1 MNGATASL
9 AVSDGQRAR
18 VQAPMLAPSGPERGV
33 PQPGPTG
40 AMHRSLGNQT
50 VMRLA
55 AGEGGAPSRTA
66 PGAASSS
73 TAKLA
78 PGRNFQWHRR
88 GREFYVTVSRAWL
101 LGRDVSPDDAA
112 IPVAVA
118 AEMASTIG
126 EVAPWVDLPKLQKE
140 IGSLTLAD
148 KLAQLPETFTIK
160 MSEWLAA
167 FVGNPPGEQI
177 VVQPSAGGATVFVD
191 TGLVRKH
198 APAEAPAKFSDP
210 ALSALL
216 FAAVEA
222 ALGQTMGADR
232 EAGFRTTLYRDW
244 EWELPLALDK
254 YGQSIAFHLDADD
267 LETLFGADWAPKAN
281 RKAAKE
287 AGRVKGH
294 TISLPENLREDW
306 PQIMAILK
314 ELVGA
319 PTTPKQT
326 DRGLAI
332 SEKEALLLLKI
343 AKSPLRQQI
352 VDRIRNAQSGKANSD
367 LGDALEAIIE
377 EQELRAARKRLGLDD
392 PGVGGEKPVLKRPVH
407 GNIVLTGGRP
417 VPRKEAV
424 FTFEVTDDVDALR
437 APLIQIQW
445 VVYPKDRPKFV
456 FDAELNT
463 YSPLRGQGPI
473 NDQLFEVT
481 FPVAGTYV
489 VEALVSHNFFL
500 PAHFSTELKILT
512 EEQEVNLQEKGP
524 LSGFAAPKGAKT
536 DKHDFDVGGF
546 TSAVT
551 DYEEGTVTRGKLD
564 PAFKAGTLADRL
576 KSIDAEIARV
586 EKLCEQFRTPSNE
599 HGAAV
604 LHWAEDYLKELRSG
618 RSAVEVSATDTQ
630 VVPCTGVYVSRSKKA
645 PSKPLNLVCLQKRT
659 ADGYRVILH
668 DLSQVY
674 EAENYRFE
682 VDNATAE
689 GAYEEVFVEA
699 AEAYPDGTLSIA
711 FQGWSEKTQ
720 KPTDSYV
727 KYRKVTDTVLKDVK
741 TNVFDPAVNIAVNIA
756 AAVMMVIPGLQAAG
770 FALAIIWNTSQT
782 LLELEEKAA
791 KGTLKDKDLVY
802 AGASFALDLLP
813 VVGRSARVVS
823 MGRKA
828 YYAIE
833 LTQFAGQVLLVSL
846 QGAEQIEKLRNG
858 VISKLANLN
867 ERIVELERVNPSDP
881 ELDALRVQQD
891 KLIREGQDAVIEV
904 YGSIVAQQGLMM
916 VGGAL
921 IQQAA
926 IKKFGARLGELETQG
941 RFAHREGESP
951 HYDYDERRIV
961 ADRATMTQAEFESV
975 ERVARLAE
983 RLEGAVPDPSTRA
996 RVVES
1001 LGDGSVEIVVGGT
1014 KTHLESDAGRK
1025 VLHVADDAHADDILN
1040 AARGAPRAEAAPRRQ
1055 TPRLEAK
1062 ASLPPQ
1068 AAIPTPAA
1076 APNHQVAR
1084 RRNRAPPTSHRSLDS
1099 TATRPAS
1106 WSTRL
1111 VPPRP
1116 GSYTSSSATNP
1127 CAQSS
1132 RRPPRATWA
1141 NTPRASESPGR
1152 RLFRIRVP
1160 PRVWRACGRANTRAW
1175 AAKWPLIRSPT
1186 SSRGSR
1192 RDAWRSSC
1200 GRLPTQPA
1208 RIRDSSAIGWWIWPP
1223 TSTSSDSSASTA
1235 PLCTRS
1241 SGARRHFGPCWRS
1254 SAVWTPMRLRC
1265 WWTRSAPRAA
1275 PRASSRRSA
1284 SMFRPAGPTAP
1295 RARSQPTRPTPRG
1308 SGISRGPRSSPR
1320 TIAARL
1326 KTA

>member
-1 MNGATASL
+1 M
-9 AVSDGQRAR
+9 
-18 VQAPMLAPSGPERGV
+18 
-33 PQPGPTG
+33 PTTSK
-40 AMHRSLGNQT
+40 R
-50 VMRLA
+50 
-55 AGEGGAPSRTA
+55 
-66 PGAASSS
+66 
-73 TAKLA
+73 
-78 PGRNFQWHRR
+78 
-88 GREFYVTVSRAWL
+88 
-101 LGRDVSPDDAA
+101 
-112 IPVAVA
+112 
-118 AEMASTIG
+118 
-126 EVAPWVDLPKLQKE
+126 
-140 IGSLTLAD
+140 
-148 KLAQLPETFTIK
+148 
-160 MSEWLAA
+160 
-167 FVGNPPGEQI
+167 
-177 VVQPSAGGATVFVD
+177 
-191 TGLVRKH
+191 
-198 APAEAPAKFSDP
+198 
-210 ALSALL
+210 
-216 FAAVEA
+216 
-222 ALGQTMGADR
+222 
-232 EAGFRTTLYRDW
+232 
-244 EWELPLALDK
+244 
-254 YGQSIAFHLDADD
+254 
-267 LETLFGADWAPKAN
+267 LFGADWAPKAN

-343 AKSPLRQQI
+343 AKSPLRQEI

-377 EQELRAARKRLGLDD
+377 EQELKAARKRLGLDD

-481 FPVAGTYV
+481 FPVAGNYV

-1025 VLHVADDAHADDILN
+1025 VLHVADNAHADDILN
-1040 AARGAPRAEAAPRRQ
+1040 AARGAPPRKPPHVTDPQTGGEGKPAPAGGDTDPGRRSEPPGGEAPKSGTTDVAPQFGLDRDQTRKLVDAVGPTQARELHEFFGDEPLRAIVKKTSASNLGEYAEGVRVARAAAVSDPRAAEGLARMRSRQHAGMGGEMAADTVADVLSRVPAGRMEIFLRALADPAGPHPRQLGHRLVDLASNLDELRFISEHGAALYKELRSEKAFRPLLEKLRGLDPYEAQLLVDSVRSARGPQGKLKAVGVDVPARRPHRATGKIAADKTDPAWKRHLERAEEFAKDHRGKVEDGVTPYNPTDEQIESLAVMYQIRENAAGNRKLSWDKRLQ
-1055 TPRLEAK
+1055 MLDEFDQLGRSAGLKTPWINNLRGGLSET
-1062 ASLPPQ
+1062 LF
-1068 AAIPTPAA
+1068 
-1076 APNHQVAR
+1076 APNVG
-1084 RRNRAPPTSHRSLDS
+1084 RNK
-1099 TATRPAS
+1099 
-1106 WSTRL
+1106 TRL
-1111 VPPRP
+1111 PHPDGGSTILDYAFESNERP
-1116 GSYTSSSATNP
+1116 GSKTGRKEWVEQKSDLITAAPGETGVSAP
-1127 CAQSS
+1127 A
-1132 RRPPRATWA
+1132 
-1141 NTPRASESPGR
+1141 
-1152 RLFRIRVP
+1152 V
-1160 PRVWRACGRANTRAW
+1160 GRARRYVMDAKLDLESINAGAATRGDAI
-1175 AAKWPLIRSPT
+1175 LIE
-1186 SSRGSR
+1186 
-1192 RDAWRSSC
+1192 
-1200 GRLPTQPA
+1200 
-1208 RIRDSSAIGWWIWPP
+1208 
-1223 TSTSSDSSASTA
+1223 
-1235 PLCTRS
+1235 
-1241 SGARRHFGPCWRS
+1241 F
-1254 SAVWTPMRLRC
+1254 V
-1265 WWTRSAPRAA
+1265 
-1275 PRASSRRSA
+1275 
-1284 SMFRPAGPTAP
+1284 RPAGNEATE
-1295 RARSQPTRPTPRG
+1295 RAMLGVLFGEG
-1308 SGISRGPRSSPR
+1308 SPLQAVKFADGPWIERADFLAGS
-1320 TIAARL
+1320 TGN
-1326 KTA
+1326 